1 MAWNHANR
9 KYRRALSLGAWGESQ
24 IRCEEVKN
32 NIEQERG
39 IREEIK
45 TTDDAGKTGANQRHW
60 SWSTGINRFNRNRF
74 ELIRLTFLNFRC
86 LATSALHHRLMLT
99 YDRKRSLL
107 SGTEFEVF
115 LTLHILAAGTA
126 LKVRSRL
133 AFTPGGGSNTNT
145 REALSKFTG
154 T

>member
-1 MAWNHANR
+1 M
-9 KYRRALSLGAWGESQ
+9 
-24 IRCEEVKN
+24 
-32 NIEQERG
+32 
-39 IREEIK
+39 
-45 TTDDAGKTGANQRHW
+45 
-60 SWSTGINRFNRNRF
+60 
-74 ELIRLTFLNFRC
+74 LN
-86 LATSALHHRLMLT
+86 

-133 AFTPGGGSNTNT
+133 ALTPGGGSNTNT